1 MDQKQLF
8 KQVIDFQKST
18 FDNSFKAMS
27 TLQEQGEKMVDT
39 FLEQAAWL
47 PADGKVAVNEWLD
60 TYKNGRDNFMTSV
73 EDNFQKV
80 QGIFSES
87 ETRSE

>member
-27 TLQEQGEKMVDT
+27 TLQEQGDKMINT

-47 PADGKVAVNEWLD
+47 PADGKKAVNEWLD
-60 TYKNGRDNFMTSV
+60 AYKQGRESFKTSV
-73 EDNFQKV
+73 EENFQKV
-80 QGIFSES
+80 QGFFSGADTKS
-87 ETRSE
+87 E

>member
-8 KQVIDFQKST
+8 KQMIDFQKST

-27 TLQEQGEKMVDT
+27 TLQEQGDKMINT

-47 PADGKVAVNEWLD
+47 PADGKKAVNEWLD
-60 TYKNGRDNFMTSV
+60 GYKQGRESFKTSV
-73 EDNFQKV
+73 EENFQKV
-80 QGIFSES
+80 QGFFSGADTKS
-87 ETRSE
+87 E